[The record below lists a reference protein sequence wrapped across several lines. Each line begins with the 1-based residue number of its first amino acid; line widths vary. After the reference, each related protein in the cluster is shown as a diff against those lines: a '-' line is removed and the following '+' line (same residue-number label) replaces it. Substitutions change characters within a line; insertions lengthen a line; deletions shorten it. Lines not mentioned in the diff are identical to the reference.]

1 MMKFCFKFLEC
12 GYFLFLTCL
21 SVWCKDDI
29 LFRLVDYCTFSATKK
44 AQLVICL
51 SKIEFLDLFI

>member
-21 SVWCKDDI
+21 SVWCKDDT
-29 LFRLVDYCTFSATKK
+29 LFRLVDYCTCQQQRGSVTH
-44 AQLVICL
+44 L
-51 SKIEFLDLFI
+51 SVKN